1 MRPWAR
7 YNKVKSRILHIL
19 ILLACVPVAAVAQYD
34 ASFVNYFNLEPTYN
48 AAAVGKQSKLNITG
62 TYALG
67 LAGFKRNPRTML
79 LSADM
84 PFRFVGATHGVGAV
98 FMNDQIGLFSHQ
110 RLQVAYAYKHALFGG
125 EMSIGVA
132 AGLITEAFD
141 GSKVDLEDSSD
152 PAFSSSDL
160 DGNGIDL
167 GAGLYYT
174 HRQWYAGLSVS
185 HLNAPL
191 IKLGDTNELQID
203 PTYYFTAGY
212 NIKLRNPF
220 LTIKTSGL
228 LRTDMVAWRGD
239 VTARLCYTHEK
250 RVMYIGAGYSPTNSA
265 TLLIG
270 GQVHGIS
277 VGYSYEMYT
286 GGISLANG
294 SHELVVGYQ
303 MDLNLLK
310 KGKNKHKSVRIL

>member
-1 MRPWAR
+1 MTLRKIYIFVVISCLSVGA
-7 YNKVKSRILHIL
+7 H
-19 ILLACVPVAAVAQYD
+19 AQYD
-34 ASFVNYFNLEPTYN
+34 AEFSHYFDLEPLYN
-48 AAAVGKQSKLNITG
+48 AAAAGKESKLNITG
-62 TYALG
+62 AYNLG

-79 LSADM
+79 FAADM
-84 PFRFVGATHGVGAV
+84 PFRFIGATHGVGAV

-110 RLQVAYAYKHALFGG
+110 RLQIEYAYKHAMFGG
-125 EMSIGVA
+125 ELSIGVN

-141 GSKVDLEDSSD
+141 GTKVDVEDSSD
-152 PAFSSSDL
+152 PAFSSSDVN
-160 DGNGIDL
+160 GNGVDL
-167 GAGLYYT
+167 GIGLYYT
-174 HRQWYAGLSVS
+174 HRQWYAGLSAS
-185 HLNAPL
+185 HLNSPL
-191 IKLGDTNELQID
+191 VKLGDTNELQID

-228 LRTDMVAWRGD
+228 LKTDAVAWRGD

-250 RVMYIGAGYSPTNSA
+250 RVMYIGAGCSPTNSV
-265 TLLIG
+265 TFLIG

-286 GGISLANG
+286 SGISLQNG
-294 SHELVVGYQ
+294 SHELFVGYQ

-310 KGKNKHKSVRIL
+310 KGKNKHQSVRIL